1 MRLGSGRGSLA
12 WAMCWLLVGFG
23 GCDPEEAKSHI
34 DVGKACVS
42 PADDGGSVFEG
53 CSAAELSTTGELSIA
68 VDFGLCLSSSCDT
81 LRRATC
87 EATRDG
93 SVITVTARADVVSD
107 TSGGCTD
114 DCGSANA
121 RCDLGVLP
129 EGTYELRYGEESVQL
144 EVPSTTSA
152 RCAGAT
158 FGRRCCDDASDCG
171 GGACEDN
178 FCR

>member
-1 MRLGSGRGSLA
+1 MLGSGKGGLA
-12 WAMCWLLVGFG
+12 WATWWLLVGFG
-23 GCDPEEAKSHI
+23 GCEPTEAKSHI

-42 PADDGGSVFEG
+42 PADDDSSVFHA
-53 CSAAELSTTGELSIA
+53 CSPAELSTTGELSIM
-68 VDFGLCLSSSCDT
+68 VDFGLCLSSSCET

-93 SVITVTARADVVSD
+93 SVISVTARADVVSD
-107 TSGGCTD
+107 SGDCTD
-114 DCGSANA
+114 DCGSATA
-121 RCDLGVLP
+121 RCDLGALP
-129 EGTYELRYGEESVQL
+129 EGTYELRYGEASVL
-144 EVPSTTSA
+144 FEVPSTTSA
-152 RCAGAT
+152 RCAGST

>member
-1 MRLGSGRGSLA
+1 
-12 WAMCWLLVGFG
+12 MCWLLVGFG

-129 EGTYELRYGEESVQL
+129 EGTYELRYGEESVQF